1 MVVFLF
7 LLLRRILL
15 SLLLMVKLYSSVAVS
30 ILIIFMLCSVRG
42 ILFLLLRV
50 V

>member
-7 LLLRRILL
+7 LLRILL
-15 SLLLMVKLYSSVAVS
+15 SLLLMVKLYSSSVAVS
-30 ILIIFMLCSVRG
+30 ILIIFMLCSVRS